1 MPRRAIVI
9 GAARRVGRAVALE
22 FAQAGWDLVLT
33 YRAREAEALETAAEA
48 GRIAAHAGR
57 QASVTVERLELSDL
71 AAVERFG
78 HAHAGATVD
87 ALVLCA
93 AAYSRTPFGEITAA
107 TAESEMRINALAP
120 LLLVQSMAPA
130 LARSALA
137 GGGSVVAFG
146 DIHAMGRPR
155 RAFAPYLMSKAA
167 VHCMVESLALEL
179 GPAVRVNAVAPGVV
193 AWPDDAPAEE
203 RAAYESR
210 IPLARPG
217 TPEDAARMVR
227 SITED
232 MPYVTGSVFRL
243 DGGRWLR

>member
-1 MPRRAIVI
+1 MARLAIVI

-33 YRAREAEALETAAEA
+33 YRSREAEALETAAEA
-48 GRIAAHAGR
+48 RRISTDAGR
-57 QASVTVERLELSDL
+57 LASITVERLELSDL
-71 AAVERFG
+71 VAVERFG
-78 HAHAGATVD
+78 HAHAGAAVD
-87 ALVLCA
+87 ALVLSA
-93 AAYSRTPFGEITAA
+93 AAYSRTPFGGITAA

-203 RAAYESR
+203 RTAYESR

>member
-1 MPRRAIVI
+1 MARLAIVI

-22 FAQAGWDLVLT
+22 FAHAGWDLLLT
-33 YRAREAEALETAAEA
+33 YRSSEAEALETAAEA
-48 GRIAAHAGR
+48 RRISANAGR
-57 QASVTVERLELSDL
+57 AASVTLEHLELSDL
-71 AAVERFG
+71 SAVERFG
-78 HAHAGATVD
+78 RSRGDAPAD

-93 AAYSRTPFGEITAA
+93 ASYSRTPFGEISAA
-107 TAESEMRINALAP
+107 AAESEMRVNAVAP

-203 RAAYESR
+203 RTAYESR